1 MAGPCSVPRVRS
13 REPAVARTAERYKAN
28 PVLQGPGAR
37 TPQTGSK
44 RCVGQSPRDAESHR
58 GRLILFSSSCLP
70 ASWLPRPAL
79 RLYPE
84 RERRTA
90 GVLRE
95 GHCRA
100 PVWPSCLQ
108 GPPHAVTLGAT
119 LAVHDLAEL
128 RLPSGKTFP
137 NTDVRN
143 TIRTTKPHESHFLPG
158 SDDAVKTRSRDRARK
173 RFLLRRN
180 NACPHPPTCTARSRL
195 LETLSWAGKQMN
207 ST

>member
-1 MAGPCSVPRVRS
+1 MAGPRSVPRVRS
-13 REPAVARTAERYKAN
+13 REPAVARTTERYKAN

-37 TPQTGSK
+37 SPQTGSK
-44 RCVGQSPRDAESHR
+44 RCVGQSPRDAENHR
-58 GRLILFSSSCLP
+58 GRLILFSGSRLP

-84 RERRTA
+84 REQRTA

-158 SDDAVKTRSRDRARK
+158 SDNAVTTRDLGTEPESAFCSDGTMRV
-173 RFLLRRN
+173 
-180 NACPHPPTCTARSRL
+180 PTPQPAQQGHA
-195 LETLSWAGKQMN
+195 SWRHCHGLGSK
-207 ST
+207 